1 MNQINNKTLDDNHQC
16 NEDCQQII
24 CISCPIGCELT
35 IIKNVDNNEYTVTGN
50 KCPRGKK
57 YAISELT
64 APQRT
69 VTTTVAIENYI
80 YPVIPVKTS
89 QAIPKEKIF
98 EIMQIASNVV
108 IKAPIQVGEIVI
120 KNIANT
126 GVNLVATK
134 NANKKTHY
142 FLPRAM

>member
-1 MNQINNKTLDDNHQC
+1 MNQINNKILADNHQC

-35 IIKNVDNNEYTVTGN
+35 ITKNVNNNNEYTVTGN

-57 YAISELT
+57 YALSELT

-69 VTTTVAIENYI
+69 VTTTVAIKNYI
-80 YPVIPVKTS
+80 YPVIPVKTA
-89 QAIPKEKIF
+89 QPIPKEKIF

-108 IKAPIQVGEIVI
+108 VNAPIQVGEIII

-134 NANKKTHY
+134 NAIVN
-142 FLPRAM
+142 LPNICIP